1 MDRIIGCNFLNI
13 NQNEAGKN
21 NQSYQTNSSSLQDIN
36 HIISLQNTLLTH
48 FGFLEVQYFKQLWH
62 DYLFA
67 SFI

>member
-1 MDRIIGCNFLNI
+1 MDRSIVLFFKKN
-13 NQNEAGKN
+13 NQDEAGKN